1 MKTILL
7 PFLVLLLSVQLSN
20 AQWVQSGLG
29 GKTVNALAYMGNNLF
44 AGASTFSN
52 PFGTYISTDNGLNWT
67 QTGLN
72 TGTVISLIVNGNN
85 IFAGTLDYGV
95 FISTNN
101 GTNWIQTS
109 LNNTNVS
116 SLVLSGNNIF
126 AGTLNGIYVSSNNG
140 TGWIQTSLNNRDVR
154 SLTVNGNN
162 VFAGTYA
169 TPIPYGVYLSTNNG
183 TSWSQTTLNDKAV
196 ESMAINSNNIFA
208 GTRDSGVYLSTNNG
222 TSWSQTTLN
231 NLYVNVLVING
242 NSIFAGTSPSGFYVS
257 YNNGISWS
265 QKNEGLG
272 SNSVRSIC
280 ILNNYMFAG
289 TYTGGVFKRPLS
301 ELIGIQ
307 PISSEVPSQFSLS
320 QNYPN
325 PFNPSTI
332 IRFNIKDSRLT
343 TLKMFDI
350 LGRKITTL
358 VNEKLSPG
366 TYEVEWNASN
376 YSSGVYYYKLVS
388 GDYTDTKKMVLVK

>member
-1 MKTILL
+1 
-7 PFLVLLLSVQLSN
+7 
-20 AQWVQSGLG
+20 
-29 GKTVNALAYMGNNLF
+29 
-44 AGASTFSN
+44 
-52 PFGTYISTDNGLNWT
+52 
-67 QTGLN
+67 LN
-72 TGTVISLIVNGNN
+72 TGTVISLIVNGNY

-109 LNNTNVS
+109 LNNTNAS
-116 SLVLSGNNIF
+116 SLVFSGNNIF
-126 AGTLNGIYVSSNNG
+126 AGTSNGIYLSSNYGAN
-140 TGWIQTSLNNRDVR
+140 WIQTSLNNRDVR

-169 TPIPYGVYLSTNNG
+169 SPIPYGVYLSTNNG
-183 TSWSQTTLNDKAV
+183 TSWSQTTLNNKAV

-301 ELIGIQ
+301 ELIWID
-307 PISSEVPSQFSLS
+307 PISNEIPDQFSLS

-325 PFNPSTI
+325 PFNPSTN
-332 IRFNIKDSRLT
+332 IRFNIKDLRFT
-343 TLKMFDI
+343 TLKVFDI
-350 LGRKITTL
+350 LGREIAML
-358 VNEKLSPG
+358 VNEQLRPG

-376 YSSGVYYYKLVS
+376 YPSGVYYYTLTS
-388 GDYTDTKKMVLVK
+388 GDITDTKKMVVIK